1 MKMKFFSGS
10 KAKTAIA
17 LTSLV
22 LVLCAAVSP
31 TLAFLLDRSD
41 PIVNVFQESVVTSQ
55 VNEESFDETTK
66 TNVTVKNTGDT
77 QAWIR
82 AAIIVTWKTGEDG
95 DVYGGAPVAGTD
107 YSISLNTTDWIK
119 GSDGFYYHKAPVE
132 PGQST
137 QVLIYSCS
145 PVEAKTPEGYG
156 LNVEIISSALQS
168 KPARAFSKWQAQGVK
183 VNDAGT
189 ALVAG

>member
-1 MKMKFFSGS
+1 MKSKIFSGS
-10 KAKTAIA
+10 KAKAAIA

-22 LVLCAAVSP
+22 LVLCTVVTP
-31 TLAFLLDRSD
+31 TLAFLLDLSD
-41 PIVNVFQESVVTSQ
+41 PIVNVFQPSEVTNQ
-55 VNEESFDETTK
+55 VEEDPFDGSTK

-107 YSISLNTTDWIK
+107 YTVSLNTTDWIK
-119 GSDGFYYHKAPVE
+119 GSDGFYYHKAPVD

-145 PVEAKTPEGYG
+145 PVEGKTPEGYG

-168 KPARAFSKWQAQGVK
+168 KPARAFNKWEAQGVK